1 MDSKNPNTWW
11 GPPKKFSTEYE
22 ERKISWLELFYDLV
36 YVIAISKITHLLASH
51 LTPSGLLDYIYFFSM
66 IFWGWVNGS
75 LHHDL
80 HGSSG
85 LRTMLMTLWQMMIV
99 AALIVTIS
107 SNPGHLLFNATI
119 AVMALQLYITYLWW
133 SVGIYDKEHR
143 KLNKPYTFFY
153 LASLALMFLT
163 LFLEQPYI
171 RIVFYITLIL
181 NFIPPFIVY
190 RVLRRRSVDF
200 SLSGSMTERL
210 GLFTIII
217 FGEVVLGVINGI
229 GELNQLDFNI
239 ILHFAL
245 SILIVFSLWWIFF
258 TLISDKP
265 CKKGFQNSSL
275 MQIFY
280 IPTLMALGGIGVA
293 FGGLFKSALH
303 EGEEPAHLMKI
314 IFSLAIGIFL
324 LGINI
329 LLHYLEY
336 PPHYKAFKKR
346 IRQII
351 FITILL
357 LFSAVAATNLSL
369 LAFLSTIWML
379 LIFLIIAINYRWYT
393 IEGNPGSKQQQS

>member
-1 MDSKNPNTWW
+1 MKIKKSDTWW
-11 GPPKKFSTEYE
+11 GPPKKFSTAYE

-36 YVIAISKITHLLASH
+36 YVIAISKITHHLASH
-51 LTPSGLLDYIYFFSM
+51 LNPSGLLDYIYFFAM
-66 IFWGWVNGS
+66 IFWGWLNGS

-85 LRTMLMTLWQMMIV
+85 LRTMLMTLWQMTIV
-99 AALIVTIS
+99 AALVVTIG
-107 SNPGHLLFNATI
+107 SNPQNLLFNATI
-119 AVMALQLYITYLWW
+119 AVMALQLFITYLWW

-181 NFIPPFIVY
+181 NFIPPFITY
-190 RVLRRRSVDF
+190 RILRRQSVDF
-200 SLSGSMTERL
+200 SLSNSMTERL

-217 FGEVVLGVINGI
+217 FGEVVLGVINGV
-229 GELNQLDFNI
+229 GELNQLSLGI
-239 ILHFAL
+239 MLHFAL

-258 TLISDKP
+258 TLVSDKP

-275 MQIFY
+275 MQVFY
-280 IPTLMALGGIGVA
+280 IPTLMALGIIGVA
-293 FGGLFKSALH
+293 FSGLFESALH
-303 EGEEPAHLMKI
+303 SEKEQAHLMKI
-314 IFSLAIGIFL
+314 IFSLAVSIFL

-346 IRQII
+346 IRSIV
-351 FITILL
+351 FIATASL
-357 LFSAVAATNLSL
+357 LFPMTVTNLSL
-369 LAFLSTIWML
+369 LVYLGIIWAILMA
-379 LIFLIIAINYRWYT
+379 LIIAINYSWYSM
-393 IEGNPGSKQQQS
+393 EGNDGTKQ